1 MSKSI
6 GFIGLGAIGHPAAV
20 NLIAA
25 GYDVYGFRRSDMSE
39 FVAAGGRAVAS
50 PREIADHCDT
60 LFTCLPDGRAVSEV
74 ITGPDGVLS
83 SGKRGLKIIELSSLR
98 IAEKEQLRKE
108 VRKSDGD
115 MLDCPVSG
123 IPPMIVSKTAVIFV
137 SGDQAVYND
146 VRPYLDAVTDKANYI
161 GEFGLGSKLKFIA
174 NHLVSVNILATAEAL
189 AFGAKAGLSPHLVSE
204 ALSASAASSLQFQT
218 RAPMMAD
225 AKWLPALGTHEML
238 HKDLKTITEYADEI
252 GCPTP
257 LLHTAEKYFERANT
271 EGRQNEDVASIYELI
286 RADNGL

>member
-6 GFIGLGAIGHPAAV
+6 GFIGLGAIGLPASV

-25 GYDVYGFRRSDMSE
+25 GYDVYGFRRSDMSD
-39 FVAAGGRAVAS
+39 FIAAGGKATAS
-50 PREIADHCDT
+50 PRDIAEKCDVI
-60 LFTCLPDGRAVSEV
+60 FTCLPDGQSVAEV
-74 ITGPDGVLS
+74 ISGPDGVLS
-83 SGKRGLKIIELSSLR
+83 SGTHGLKIIELSSLK
-98 IAEKEQLRKE
+98 IAEKEQLRDE
-108 VRKSDGD
+108 VRKSGGD

-123 IPPMIVSKTAVIFV
+123 IPPMITSKTAVIFV
-137 SGDQAVYND
+137 SGEEAVYES
-146 VRPYLDAVTDKANYI
+146 VRPCLDAVTDKANYI

-252 GCPTP
+252 NCPTP
-257 LLHTAEKYFERANT
+257 LLHTAEKYFQRANS

-286 RADNGL
+286 CADNGL